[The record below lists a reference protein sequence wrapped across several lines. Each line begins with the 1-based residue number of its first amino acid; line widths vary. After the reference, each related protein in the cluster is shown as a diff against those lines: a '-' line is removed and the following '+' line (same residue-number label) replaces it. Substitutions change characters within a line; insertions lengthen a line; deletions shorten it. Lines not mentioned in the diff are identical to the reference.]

1 MKNTSEIGKHG
12 EKVAC
17 EYLVNKKYK
26 IIERNF
32 QRPWGEI
39 DIVARDRGGVL
50 VFVEVK
56 TMRENPFL
64 KPEDNLTKS
73 KLKKLQKTALLYVGT
88 YPKYLW
94 GSVGWR
100 IDLVA
105 ITMNNDL
112 TNKSSNEVISHYE
125 NIAL

>member
-12 EKVAC
+12 ENVAC
-17 EYLVNKKYK
+17 EYLVSKKYK

-39 DIVARDRGGVL
+39 DIVARDRRGVL

-56 TMRENPFL
+56 TMRENPAL

-73 KLKKLQKTALLYVGT
+73 KLKKLQKTALLYTGT
-88 YPKYLW
+88 NPKHLW

-105 ITMNNDL
+105 ITMNNNL
-112 TNKSSNEVISHYE
+112 TNMSSNETIHHYE
-125 NIAL
+125 NIAF